1 MEKTERERNAERNR
15 MRRRKRERE
24 CVCVREREWFSMREF
39 RRSKGYLVFV
49 VFFWGGGIHMYVC
62 TYAMH
67 YRWMGGWIGGA
78 QD

>member
-24 CVCVREREWFSMREF
+24 RVCVCEREWFSMREF

-49 VFFWGGGIHMYVC
+49 VFFWGGAYTCMCVHMQC
-62 TYAMH
+62 IID
-67 YRWMGGWIGGA
+67 GWVDG
-78 QD
+78 